1 VFSCSAMNM
10 AFFKEGTAKTALE
23 FQRAEE
29 EVKTTL

>member
-1 VFSCSAMNM
+1 MNM
-10 AFFKEGTAKTALE
+10 AFFKEGTAKTAME